1 MALLLHYVDRA
12 KRDHR
17 TMTLRIELVPGGPTT
32 TIRLIG
38 RIQAEHLDEL
48 KAQIEGSRTAVVLD
62 LEELNLV
69 DAEVVRFLGRCLV
82 EGIRLVNCSPYIN
95 NWIAQ

>member
-1 MALLLHYVDRA
+1 
-12 KRDHR
+12 
-17 TMTLRIELVPGGPTT
+17 MTLRIELVPYGPTT

-38 RIQAEHLDEL
+38 RIRADHLDEL
-48 KAQIEGSRTAVVLD
+48 KAQIEGSGTAVVLD
-62 LEELNLV
+62 LEEVNLV

-95 NWIAQ
+95 NWIAQEHGRGSCDSGL

>member
-1 MALLLHYVDRA
+1 
-12 KRDHR
+12 
-17 TMTLRIELVPGGPTT
+17 MTLRIELLPEGPST

-38 RIQAEHLDEL
+38 RIRAEHLVEL
-48 KAQIEGSRTAVVLD
+48 KAQIKGSRKPVVLD

-69 DAEVVRFLGRCLV
+69 DAEVVRFLGTCLV

-95 NWIAQ
+95 NWIAQEHGRGSCDSEL

>member
-1 MALLLHYVDRA
+1 
-12 KRDHR
+12 
-17 TMTLRIELVPGGPTT
+17 MTLRIELFPEGPST

-38 RIQAEHLDEL
+38 RIRAEHLDEL
-48 KAQIEGSRTAVVLD
+48 KAQIEGSRKPVVLD

-82 EGIRLVNCSPYIN
+82 QGIRLVNCSPYIN
-95 NWIAQ
+95 NWIAQEHGRGSCDSEL